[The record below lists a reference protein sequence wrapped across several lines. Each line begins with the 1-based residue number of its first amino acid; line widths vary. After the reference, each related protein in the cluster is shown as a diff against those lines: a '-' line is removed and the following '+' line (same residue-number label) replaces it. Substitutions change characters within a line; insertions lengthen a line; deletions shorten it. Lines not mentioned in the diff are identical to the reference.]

1 MAAVEIYT
9 VASYA
14 VHPLLDDTFSLA
26 WSFIKY
32 CRDIFTVTV
41 TSTGELMS
49 AGGYMLAQWAVYTSG
64 L

>member
-49 AGGYMLAQWAVYTSG
+49 AGGYMLAQ
-64 L
+64 